1 MSSLLRACVVVAAL
15 AAFGAIAGAVSA
27 SPSAEASKSCSVGS
41 GRGYGTTY
49 VTKLSVRH
57 TTCARG
63 KDVVRAFHACR
74 PGKAGHCHHRV
85 LGYRCRE
92 HRYNK
97 IPTQYDSNVTCTRGS
112 KVVKHTYTQFT

>member
-1 MSSLLRACVVVAAL
+1 MSSLLRACAVIAAVAAF
-15 AAFGAIAGAVSA
+15 AALVPTVSA
-27 SPSAEASKSCSVGS
+27 GPSATASKSCSVGS

-49 VTKLSVRH
+49 VTRLSVRH

-63 KDVVRAFHACR
+63 RDVVRAFHACR
-74 PGKAGHCHHRV
+74 PGKAGHCRHRV
-85 LGYRCRE
+85 LGYRCSE

-97 IPTQYDSNVTCTRGS
+97 IPTQYDSNVTCTRGR